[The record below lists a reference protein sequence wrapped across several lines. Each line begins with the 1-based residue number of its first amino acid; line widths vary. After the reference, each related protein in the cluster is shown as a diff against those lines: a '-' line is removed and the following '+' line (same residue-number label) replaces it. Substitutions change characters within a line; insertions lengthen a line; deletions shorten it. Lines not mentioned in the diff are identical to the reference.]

1 MLRGLPPASCLQG
14 GGAAA
19 YRRGS
24 FQPEIIAMLLSILF
38 SLTSALPESVLPTD
52 ADTLRQIS
60 LDEVAVVST
69 PKETGSLRGQPA
81 AVSLIGHEALLS
93 QHINSVKGASTIVPN
108 LFIPDYG
115 SRITSAIYLRG
126 VGSRINTPAV
136 ALYVDNI
143 PYSDK
148 SAYDFSFH
156 DIERIDV
163 LRGPQGTLYGRNAMG
178 GIIRVYTKNPFIYQ
192 GTDLKL
198 GYATGDNHRRVA
210 LTHYHRPSHRMAFS
224 VGGYYEGGSGF
235 YENVTTHSH
244 ADRMNAGGG
253 RARAIFRASD
263 AWKFDFT
270 AYYDYNNERA
280 YPYRY
285 EGNLSATDPEPY
297 PELVG
302 SICNNRDNRYR
313 RSLAGGGVSIE
324 HSAEKWAMT
333 AVTGTQFMTDKMLLD
348 QDFLASDIYTLEQR
362 QRLRTFSEE
371 VIFRSRDHHPRWQG
385 ICGASFL
392 WQNMRTTGPVTFYD
406 DGLRWLEGNINS
418 SMPDVKTMGFLGS
431 MQFEQMSVSFDA
443 DRLLMGGT
451 FKTPT
456 VGAALFHQSNLTL
469 APRFTA
475 TLGLRLDY
483 EHLRLDYQAP
493 AVVDYSFDMP
503 NGMNDKMSVHLD
515 LQSRPAYDGR
525 MSNDYLRLL
534 PKLALRY
541 QFRND
546 RGSIYASAAVG
557 QRSGGYNLQ
566 MFGDLL
572 QGALSVDMMR
582 GIRAGVVQYLRDLT
596 ESLPNIPQAIPDPEN
611 PGEYIPLPDYVD
623 RTMEQN
629 MPKFSTPDIAQ
640 LTFKPEYSWN
650 YELGV
655 HLDFLSGR
663 LAADAAVFY
672 VDTRN
677 QQIARFADSGLGRMM
692 VNAGHSR
699 SAGAEASV
707 GYRPTRHIALTASYG
722 FTHAIFKEYDGGR
735 DEDYSGNFVPFVP
748 RHTLHADAAYT
759 WFFARRLFSSLTLGA
774 NVSGAGR
781 IYWTEDNAH
790 TEDFTP
796 ILGARLVAQ
805 MGKLKVQAWL
815 KNLTDARYATFYFES
830 AGRGFAQQAKPLQFG
845 LDVNVNF

>member
-1 MLRGLPPASCLQG
+1 
-14 GGAAA
+14 
-19 YRRGS
+19 
-24 FQPEIIAMLLSILF
+24 MLLSILC
-38 SLTSALPESVLPTD
+38 SLASALPESVLPAD

-69 PKETGSLRGQPA
+69 PKETGRLRVQPA
-81 AVSLIGHEALLS
+81 AVSLIGHETMLS
-93 QHINSVKGASTIVPN
+93 QHITSVKGASTIVPN

-148 SAYDFSFH
+148 SAYDFNFH

-178 GIIRVYTKNPFIYQ
+178 GIIRVYTKNPFVYQ

-198 GYATGDNHRRVA
+198 GYATGDHHRNVA
-210 LTHYHRPSHRMAFS
+210 LTHYHRPSERMAFS

-235 YENVTTHSH
+235 YDNVTTHRH
-244 ADRMNAGGG
+244 ADRMNASGG

-270 AYYDYNNERA
+270 AYYDYTNERA

-285 EGNLSATDPEPY
+285 EGNLSTTAPEPY

-324 HSAEKWAMT
+324 HHAERWTMT
-333 AVTGTQFMTDKMLLD
+333 AVTGTQFMTDRMLLD
-348 QDFLASDIYTLEQR
+348 QDFLAADIYTLEQR

-371 VIFRSRDHHPRWQG
+371 IIFRSRRPHSRWQG

-392 WQNMRTTGPVTFYD
+392 YQNMRTTGPVTFYD
-406 DGLRWLEGNINS
+406 DGLRWLEGTINS
-418 SMPDVKTMGFLGS
+418 SMPDVKTMGYLGK
-431 MQFEQMSVSFDA
+431 MNFEQMSVSFDG

-451 FKTPT
+451 FDTPV

-469 APRFTA
+469 LPRLTA
-475 TLGLRLDY
+475 TIGLRLDY
-483 EHLRLDYQAP
+483 EHLRMDYHAP
-493 AVVDYSFDMP
+493 AIVDYNFDMP
-503 NGMNDKMSVHLD
+503 NSMNEKMSVHLD

-525 MSNDYLRLL
+525 MSDDYLRLL
-534 PKLALRY
+534 PKFALRY
-541 QFRND
+541 QLRDD
-546 RGSIYASAAVG
+546 RGSIYASAAMG

-582 GIRAGVVQYLRDLT
+582 GIRTGVVQYLRDLT
-596 ESLPNIPQAIPDPEN
+596 ESVPNMPQAIPDPEN
-611 PGEYIPLPDYVD
+611 PGQFIPLPDYVE

-640 LTFKPEYSWN
+640 LTFNPNTRGTMSWAFTSISSAD
-650 YELGV
+650 V
-655 HLDFLSGR
+655 WPPMPPSSTSIPAISR
-663 LAADAAVFY
+663 L
-672 VDTRN
+672 
-677 QQIARFADSGLGRMM
+677 
-692 VNAGHSR
+692 
-699 SAGAEASV
+699 
-707 GYRPTRHIALTASYG
+707 PALPNRA
-722 FTHAIFKEYDGGR
+722 
-735 DEDYSGNFVPFVP
+735 
-748 RHTLHADAAYT
+748 
-759 WFFARRLFSSLTLGA
+759 
-774 NVSGAGR
+774 
-781 IYWTEDNAH
+781 
-790 TEDFTP
+790 
-796 ILGARLVAQ
+796 
-805 MGKLKVQAWL
+805 
-815 KNLTDARYATFYFES
+815 
-830 AGRGFAQQAKPLQFG
+830 
-845 LDVNVNF
+845 